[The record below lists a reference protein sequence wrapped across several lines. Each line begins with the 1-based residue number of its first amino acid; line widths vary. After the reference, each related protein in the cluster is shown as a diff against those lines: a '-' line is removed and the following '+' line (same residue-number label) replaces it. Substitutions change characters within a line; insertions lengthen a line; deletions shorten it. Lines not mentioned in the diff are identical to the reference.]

1 MTVRSARPKAPANSR
16 GLTLMEM
23 LVVLTL
29 VSLLGTSLV
38 QALGFFAA
46 RYEAVTRS
54 HRAADFSAMQ
64 QRWFETSVG
73 GIVPVGVFARAFDG
87 GPAGFVGT
95 TLQPLAA
102 EPGLPTVA
110 RWAIA
115 AEQPPVLLYAEEGA
129 TGGDAQVWRLPAP
142 ARGRL
147 SFQYADRGGAWHN
160 EWPPK
165 PSRGEWTPRLV
176 RLVVDDQ
183 ETLWVAQVETS
194 PFPLPNE
201 GQFIREEDPFR

>member
-1 MTVRSARPKAPANSR
+1 MTSTVPKPAARARWR

-64 QRWFETSVG
+64 QRWFEISVG
-73 GIVPVGVFARAFDG
+73 GIVPVGVKARAFEG
-87 GPAGFVGT
+87 GPGGFVGT

-102 EPGLPTVA
+102 EPGLPAVA

-115 AEQPPVLLYAEEGA
+115 AEEPPVLVYAEGGA
-129 TGGDAQVWRLPAP
+129 TGGDAQVWRLPTP

-147 SFQYADRGGAWHN
+147 AFQYADRRGAWHKA
-160 EWPPK
+160 WPPT

-176 RLVVDDQ
+176 RLVVDDEQ
-183 ETLWVAQVETS
+183 TLWVAQVETS

-201 GQFIREEDPFR
+201 GQFR

>member
-1 MTVRSARPKAPANSR
+1 MTVFGFKSATRACWR

-38 QALGFFAA
+38 QALGFFAD
-46 RYEAVTRS
+46 RYQSVTRS
-54 HRAADFSAMQ
+54 HRVADVGTMQ
-64 QRWFETSVG
+64 QRWFETTVA
-73 GIVPVGVFARAFDG
+73 GIVPVGVYERAFRGD
-87 GPAGFVGT
+87 PSGFVAT

-115 AEQPPVLLYAEEGA
+115 AEQPAVLLYAEGNAA
-129 TGGDAQVWRLPAP
+129 TEERAKAWRLPMP
-142 ARGRL
+142 AQGQL
-147 SFQYADRGGAWHN
+147 SFQYADRRGVWHN
-160 EWPPK
+160 EWSFAVAP
-165 PSRGEWTPRLV
+165 GEWTPRLV
-176 RLVVDDQ
+176 RLVVDD
-183 ETLWVAQVETS
+183 ETLWVAGVDAS

-201 GQFIREEDPFR
+201 GQSW

>member
-1 MTVRSARPKAPANSR
+1 MTSSGPKPAARANSR

-64 QRWFETSVG
+64 QHWFETSVG
-73 GIVPVGVFARAFDG
+73 GIVPVGVYARAFDG

-102 EPGLPTVA
+102 EPGMPTVA
-110 RWAIA
+110 RWAIV
-115 AEQPPVLLYAEEGA
+115 AEEPPVLLYAEGGA
-129 TGGDAQVWRLPAP
+129 TRDDAQVWRLPAP

-147 SFQYADRGGAWHN
+147 SFQYADRGGTWHN
-160 EWPPK
+160 EWPMA
-165 PSRGEWTPRLV
+165 GAAGQWTPRLV

-183 ETLWVAQVETS
+183 DTLWVARVETS

-201 GQFIREEDPFR
+201 SQSW